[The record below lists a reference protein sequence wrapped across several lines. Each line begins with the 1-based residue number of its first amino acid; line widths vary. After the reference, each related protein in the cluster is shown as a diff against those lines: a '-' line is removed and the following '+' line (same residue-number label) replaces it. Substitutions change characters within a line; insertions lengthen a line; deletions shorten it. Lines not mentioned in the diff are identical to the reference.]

1 MRFKPYNFFR
11 DLKSFFQVLAAM
23 ILVLGIFWFGVEG
36 IYLFIAIVVFIII
49 MIWIKLKLIKSKHKD
64 IEYHDEKDDDRFR

>member
-1 MRFKPYNFFR
+1 MRFKPDSFFR
-11 DLKSFFQVLAAM
+11 NIKSFFQILASL

-36 IYLFIAIVVFIII
+36 IYLFIAMVVFIII
-49 MIWIKLKLIKSKHKD
+49 MVWIKVKLIKSEHKD

>member
-1 MRFKPYNFFR
+1 MRFKPYNFFK
-11 DLKSFFQVLAAM
+11 DIKTFFQLLAAA

-49 MIWIKLKLIKSKHKD
+49 MVWIKVKLFKSEHKD
-64 IEYHDEKDDDRFR
+64 IEYHDKEDDDRLR